1 MIIQICGTN
10 ASGKTTAMRK
20 VLAAAKE
27 VSPMIFVPNNGGKQ
41 KLAGYGCTFEGVERT
56 VIIMGPY
63 EGAATGGCDALG
75 GSAEE
80 HYNSVKKLHDN
91 GFHVLC
97 EGIRIMN
104 HTRGIEL
111 QKATGCVH
119 AVVLTTPLDEVKRSL
134 EERRAA
140 ANNTRE
146 LKSMK
151 DIESNVTRARNYAL
165 KIYEVGGKMYKVD
178 REGAPD
184 KILEILRA
192 N

>member
-20 VLAAAKE
+20 VMQLAKSVAPMVF
-27 VSPMIFVPNNGGKQ
+27 VSKDGKKQ
-41 KLAGYGCTFEGVERT
+41 KVAGYGCEFEGVEGT
-56 VIIMGPY
+56 VIVMGPY
-63 EGAATGGCDALG
+63 EGAATGGCDAIG
-75 GSAEE
+75 GSAED
-80 HYNSVKKLHDN
+80 HYATVKKFHDN

-111 QKATGCVH
+111 QRETGCVH
-119 AVVLTTPLDEVKRSL
+119 AIVLTTPLDEVMSSL
-134 EERRAA
+134 QKRRAE

-146 LKSMK
+146 LKSVK

-165 KIYEVGGKMYKVD
+165 KIYEVGGKMYKVT
-178 REGAPD
+178 REEAPD
-184 KILEILRA
+184 KVLEILRC